1 MATRIEERFE
11 MGQLMAELRHYL
23 IAVDAFR
30 AEGREPVW
38 LREERQSQWADES
51 EPAPPKGRLAAG

>member
-1 MATRIEERFE
+1 MATGIEERFE

-38 LREERQSQWADES
+38 LREERHGQWADEGEA
-51 EPAPPKGRLAAG
+51 EPLEAG

>member
-1 MATRIEERFE
+1 MATGTEARFE
-11 MGQLMAELRHYL
+11 MGRLMAELRHYL

-38 LREERQSQWADES
+38 FREERQGQWTDES
-51 EPAPPKGRLAAG
+51 EPEPLEPG